1 MAKPSKFAHVVYSTR
16 RFEEMI
22 DWYQKVFEAR
32 VVYQNP
38 VFAFL
43 TYDDEH
49 HRFAFAN
56 LSALSP
62 DSVEVKAR
70 DKAGVNHVAYTYAN
84 LGDLLG
90 TYERLKQMG
99 VSPYWRIHHGMTLS
113 FYYQDPDGN
122 RMEFQVDTCSVEE
135 ANAYMQTDAFA
146 ANPAGVE
153 IDPEALLAQYRSGV
167 PEQQLLAMPQGP
179 PSPIPDAHG
188 MCPDV
193 GFEHDRNNDPP
204 RED

>member
-1 MAKPSKFAHVVYSTR
+1 VEENNMAKPSKFAHVVYSTR

-22 DWYQKVFEAR
+22 DWYQKVFEAT

-38 VFAFL
+38 AFAFL

-62 DSVEVKAR
+62 DSVAVKAR

-99 VSPYWRIHHGMTLS
+99 VTPYWRIHHGITLS

-153 IDPEALLAQYRSGV
+153 IDPDALLAQYRSGV
-167 PEQQLLAMPQGP
+167 PEQQLLAMPRGP
-179 PSPIPDAHG
+179 ISPIPDAHG
-188 MCPDV
+188 MS
-193 GFEHDRNNDPP
+193 
-204 RED
+204 